1 MTAKRKLSY
10 RENTEQKNLLNQFL
24 AEHGVQLSEE
34 TLDKLY
40 QFADLVVDT
49 KEFGNL
55 ISAKDAGKF
64 LSRHIAD
71 SLVPYIYI
79 RRKNGPTVLQTK
91 DERGECCG
99 NACIS
104 IAEPKSLGSKS
115 KDERGECCGNA
126 CISIAEPKS
135 LGSKSKDER
144 GKAATIESM
153 SPIENSV
160 SSRMT
165 DSENATSNNL
175 SSIVYRLSSKRWAD
189 MGAGAGCPVFP
200 LAIAMPEIQ
209 FYAVEPRHM
218 RVNFMQMVKEKLHLD
233 NLTVVSK
240 RFETSGLT
248 DLDFISCRALS
259 TFENDWERALPGLK
273 KGGTFVTL
281 KSFNN
286 IAHLENNPKVHIQKY
301 ELPEEEQ
308 VYALVTRGNNE

>member
-1 MTAKRKLSY
+1 LSY
-10 RENTEQKNLLNQFL
+10 RNNIEQQKLLTDFL
-24 AEHGVQLSEE
+24 KERAGFELSEE

-79 RRKNGPTVLQTK
+79 RR
-91 DERGECCG
+91 
-99 NACIS
+99 
-104 IAEPKSLGSKS
+104 
-115 KDERGECCGNA
+115 
-126 CISIAEPKS
+126 
-135 LGSKSKDER
+135 
-144 GKAATIESM
+144 
-153 SPIENSV
+153 ENSLD
-160 SSRMT
+160 SISRSAPSRMT
-165 DSENATSNNL
+165 NTQDDTFSSLKATAGSDLTPHNL
-175 SSIVYRLSSKRWAD
+175 KWAD

-200 LAIAMPEIQ
+200 LAIAMPDIQ

-218 RVNFMQMVKEKLHLD
+218 RVKFMQMVKEKLHLD
-233 NLTVVSK
+233 NLTVVGK
-240 RFETSGLT
+240 RFETSGL
-248 DLDFISCRALS
+248 DNLDFISCRALS
-259 TFENDWERALPGLK
+259 TFENDWERAKAGLK

-281 KSFNN
+281 KSYNN
-286 IAHLENNPKVHIQKY
+286 IVHLENDPKVHIQKY

>member
-1 MTAKRKLSY
+1 MSY

-71 SLVPYIYI
+71 SLIPFVYI
-79 RRKNGPTVLQTK
+79 K
-91 DERGECCG
+91 E
-99 NACIS
+99 IS
-104 IAEPKSLGSKS
+104 AFAGMTNTQDDTFSFLKATAGS
-115 KDERGECCGNA
+115 DLT
-126 CISIAEPKS
+126 PH
-135 LGSKSKDER
+135 
-144 GKAATIESM
+144 
-153 SPIENSV
+153 
-160 SSRMT
+160 
-165 DSENATSNNL
+165 NL
-175 SSIVYRLSSKRWAD
+175 KWAD

-200 LAIAMPEIQ
+200 LAIAMPNVQ

-218 RVNFMQMVKEKLHLD
+218 RVKFMQMVKEKLHLD
-233 NLTVVSK
+233 NLTVVGK
-240 RFETSGLT
+240 RFETSGL
-248 DLDFISCRALS
+248 DNLDFISCRALS
-259 TFENDWERALPGLK
+259 TFENDWERALPKLK

-286 IAHLENNPKVHIQKY
+286 IAHLENDPKVHIQKY

>member
-1 MTAKRKLSY
+1 MSY
-10 RENTEQKNLLNQFL
+10 RENTEQKKLLNQFL
-24 AEHGVQLSEE
+24 TEHGVELSEE

-55 ISAKDAGKF
+55 ISTKDAGKF

-71 SLVPYIYI
+71 SLVPFIYM
-79 RRKNGPTVLQTK
+79 RRETR
-91 DERGECCG
+91 DERRENNTLSTLVC
-99 NACIS
+99 S
-104 IAEPKSLGSKS
+104 EP
-115 KDERGECCGNA
+115 A
-126 CISIAEPKS
+126 
-135 LGSKSKDER
+135 
-144 GKAATIESM
+144 
-153 SPIENSV
+153 SV
-160 SSRMT
+160 
-165 DSENATSNNL
+165 L
-175 SSIVYRLSSKRWAD
+175 SSIRWAD

-200 LAIAMPEIQ
+200 LAIAMPNVQ

-233 NLTVVSK
+233 NLTVVGK

-259 TFENDWERALPGLK
+259 TFENDWERAKVGLK
-273 KGGTFVTL
+273 AGGKFVTL
-281 KSFNN
+281 KSYNN
-286 IAHLENNPKVHIQKY
+286 IVHLENDPQVHIQKY